1 MTQAPQPKKR
11 PPARLKRRSDFLRAA
26 GGVSRSS
33 RAFKLQMAARD
44 DASGEP
50 RFGFTVTKRIANA
63 VGRNRIR
70 RRLKE
75 ALRLGDALAAA
86 KGCDYVF
93 VARRDAL
100 TAPFAELEAQMAQT
114 FRRLSRD
121 RTKKPHQEEPSKEP

>member
-1 MTQAPQPKKR
+1 MTPAAQPKKSA
-11 PPARLKRRSDFLRAA
+11 PLRLERRSEFLRAA
-26 GGVSRSS
+26 ASGIARSS

-44 DASGEP
+44 DASGEA

-75 ALRLGDALAAA
+75 ALRLSGALAAA
-86 KGCDYVF
+86 NGCDYVF
-93 VARRDAL
+93 VARREAL
-100 TAPFAELEAQMAQT
+100 TAPLAELEAQMAQA

-121 RTKKPHQEEPSKEP
+121 RTKHHQEEPSKEP